1 MSRFLT
7 FTLFSTLLILTS
19 CGGGWS
25 EEQKDQIKN
34 KCIADGGFDCNCLV
48 ETVVKANANPEDYNN
63 LSADDKS
70 ALVQDCVV
78 EVEEEQEEELESF

>member
-1 MSRFLT
+1 M
-7 FTLFSTLLILTS
+7 
-19 CGGGWS
+19 
-25 EEQKDQIKN
+25 
-34 KCIADGGFDCNCLV
+34 
-48 ETVVKANANPEDYNN
+48 VKANANPEDYNN